1 MNNLTVKKESILF
14 DFLLNYYNKKKVKTL
29 LKYKQ
34 VQVNKQIITQFD
46 YLLKPGDVVTVTKNN
61 QDLKFEIIYEDNQ
74 LIVINKPAGLLWGFD
89 VC

>member
-46 YLLKPGDVVTVTKNN
+46 YLLKYSVIYRGDTVNN
-61 QDLKFEIIYEDNQ
+61 WKFSGTGS
-74 LIVINKPAGLLWGFD
+74 VPS
-89 VC
+89 